1 MTIPT
6 EVVGSLP
13 RPTYLQQALA
23 DWDAGKATQADVVK
37 AQDKAAE
44 DSVKRME
51 QTGETLVTDGEQRVS
66 SFATYPITDTLGGT
80 GLAEGL
86 AADGQYFAI
95 FDDGHHRQL
104 PRLVKGPLKY
114 KTYAFDNLKKSKPYA
129 THSMKQAVI
138 APSMLYLLYPL
149 NGTVEGYPKEQ
160 FVEDLVK
167 ECEKDIRG
175 CFEAGAKR
183 VSIDFTEGR
192 LASKKDPR
200 NPWTGANLLQTFI
213 DLNNKVLDRF
223 TPEERKNI
231 GIHTCPGGDCDSV
244 HSHEVDYHELLPSMF
259 QMNAGYFLIQLAS
272 ENDKEKVYKEI
283 GETIRKDANGV
294 KQVRNRH
301 IFLDLAMVVFPEDIN
316 SSQVAFVGVVNPLD
330 PKVETPEQ
338 IRDALITAAK
348 YIPKDQLG
356 ATDDCGFSPFSI
368 DVKPK
373 HGSPDFARDI
383 AFQKIANRVKGVKMA
398 SEKLGI

>member
-1 MTIPT
+1 MPIPT

-13 RPTYLQQALA
+13 RPTILQKVLA
-23 DWDAGKATQADVVK
+23 EWDAGTATQADVVK
-37 AQDKAAE
+37 EQDKAAKE
-44 DSVKRME
+44 SIERME
-51 QTGETLVTDGEQRVS
+51 QAGAVLVTDGEQRIS
-66 SFATYPITDTLGGT
+66 SFATYPIT
-80 GLAEGL
+80 E
-86 AADGQYFAI
+86 
-95 FDDGHHRQL
+95 
-104 PRLVKGPLKY
+104 Y
-114 KTYAFDNLKKSKPYA
+114 KTYAYENFAKSKPYA
-129 THSMKQAVI
+129 KAPMKQAVI

-149 NGTVEGYPKEQ
+149 EDSIEGYSKEA
-160 FVEDLVK
+160 FVEDLVN

-175 CFEAGAKR
+175 SFKAGAKR

-223 TPEERKNI
+223 TPEERRDI

-244 HSHEVDYHELLPSMF
+244 HSYDVDYHELLPSMF

-272 ENDKEKVYKEI
+272 EKNKERVYKEI
-283 GETIRKDANGV
+283 GETIRKDAKG
-294 KQVRNRH
+294 
-301 IFLDLAMVVFPEDIN
+301 
-316 SSQVAFVGVVNPLD
+316 VAFIGVINPLD

-338 IRDALITAAK
+338 VSDALIAASK
-348 YIPKDQLG
+348 YIAVDQLG

-383 AFQKIANRVKGVKMA
+383 AFQKIANRIKGVELA
-398 SEKLGI
+398 SAKLGI